1 MSTTTDVIGRL
12 GVYTLDG
19 NEQHKGLL
27 QFVCSEEQLDQT
39 SFVICIDYSKP
50 WCANGWLKANW
61 RSGEGRGVDLTQMC
75 DGNGCLHLHLLHLLL
90 FLILAAKET
99 AGESGA
105 VDRNH
110 LRASVPV

>member
-61 RSGEGRGVDLTQMC
+61 RSVDLTQMC
-75 DGNGCLHLHLLHLLL
+75 DGNACLHLLHLLLLL